1 MADSPPT
8 NETTITSCRAAYGI
22 FCKRWRHAARNCFN
36 PDAAVSK
43 GDAEGFSAFFSMPD
57 FLRAK
62 VFNVDTVA
70 DHHFIA
76 GLAAAYALQ
85 DKIKSQDLADFM
97 VGFIKSFTKQ
107 VEDDKAAPDGI
118 LKNYPPT
125 NK

>member
-1 MADSPPT
+1 MKRLLLAAALLTASFASAGDMPP
-8 NETTITSCRAAYGI
+8 EIASI
-22 FCKRWRHAARNCFN
+22 
-36 PDAAVSK
+36 PMPPSLK

-125 NK
+125 NN